1 MREWL
6 IALGVL
12 VGLAILLDCVRRI
25 RNSSRT
31 GLKFNSKMGRA
42 RDPLAFDK
50 FDIDDAASGVRV
62 VDQRDVLLE
71 ELDEEWDETPPA
83 FVDTDRRQVVDL
95 SHSVPILM
103 DDVPD
108 TRVEPGFDDADEND
122 STEDVLG
129 SAVIAPM
136 DAGDEKPARK
146 PFDSSPTLGAAK
158 PILDSATMPLGIG
171 ESDILSAP
179 RVFDRPADKPAP
191 RREPTVMKASK
202 PVVKAQQEREQK
214 LKMQQIEQQKQP
226 QQLPLEDMIILNV
239 MARDRNRFSGAALLE
254 TVLANGMRYGHH
266 NIFHCYT
273 GEHREE
279 DSLYSL
285 VNAVKPGTFDLQLM
299 DTFNTPGISLFLR
312 LPTPGNPMD
321 AFESML
327 ATARSIAENLNGEL
341 RDGDRSFMT
350 AQTIEHCRQRVRD
363 FDMQTRLRAR

>member
-6 IALGVL
+6 IALGIIVVVAL
-12 VGLAILLDCVRRI
+12 LLDCVRRV
-25 RNSSRT
+25 RNSSRAR
-31 GLKFNSKMGRA
+31 LKFDANMGRA
-42 RDPLAFDK
+42 RNS
-50 FDIDDAASGVRV
+50 AASEMFEADGSVSSARV
-62 VDQRDVLLE
+62 VDPRDVLLE

-108 TRVEPGFDDADEND
+108 ARIEPCFGENDESD

-129 SAVIAPM
+129 STITTPM
-136 DAGDEKPARK
+136 DTVDEKPARK
-146 PFDSSPTLGAAK
+146 PFDTSPALGTVK
-158 PILDSATMPLGIG
+158 PILDSATVSLGIG
-171 ESDILSAP
+171 ESEILSAP

-214 LKMQQIEQQKQP
+214 LKMQQLEQQKQP
-226 QQLPLEDMIILNV
+226 QQLPLEDMIILSV

-254 TVLANGMRYGHH
+254 TLLANGLRYGHH

-285 VNAVKPGTFDLQLM
+285 VNAVKPGTFDLQQM

-312 LPTPGNPMD
+312 LPTPGNPME

-327 ATARSIAENLNGEL
+327 ATAKSIAENLNGEL

>member
-1 MREWL
+1 M
-6 IALGVL
+6 V
-12 VGLAILLDCVRRI
+12 
-25 RNSSRT
+25 
-31 GLKFNSKMGRA
+31 RA
-42 RDPLAFDK
+42 RDPLASDK
-50 FDIDDAASGVRV
+50 FDMDDAVSGARV

-71 ELDEEWDETPPA
+71 ELNEEWDETPSA
-83 FVDTDRRQVVDL
+83 FADTDRRQAVDL

-108 TRVEPGFDDADEND
+108 ARIEPCFDNDDSD

-129 SAVIAPM
+129 STAVAQM
-136 DAGDEKPARK
+136 DAEDDKPARK
-146 PFDSSPTLGAAK
+146 PFEDNAALAAAK
-158 PILDSATMPLGIG
+158 PVLDSATAPLGIG
-171 ESDILSAP
+171 DSDILSAP
-179 RVFDRPADKPAP
+179 RIFDRPADKPAP
-191 RREPTVMKASK
+191 RREPTVMKESK
-202 PVVKAQQEREQK
+202 PVVKAQQERERK
-214 LKMQQIEQQKQP
+214 LKLQQLEEQKQP
-226 QQLPLEDMIILNV
+226 QQLPLEDMIILSV

-254 TVLANGMRYGHH
+254 TLLANGLRYGHH

-285 VNAVKPGTFDLQLM
+285 VNAVKPGTFDLQQM